1 MVSAYYQMKI
11 FRLALSLGM
20 DIVQHRRNVYGIKNC
35 KAYYKALKRLLNSY
49 NKIVG
54 QDNAVSFD
62 EIKLRFIILAGCRPT
77 GTSHSKV
84 SSITGN

>member
-1 MVSAYYQMKI
+1 MASRIAKHITKQTE
-11 FRLALSLGM
+11 
-20 DIVQHRRNVYGIKNC
+20 N
-35 KAYYKALKRLLNSY
+35 LKRLLNSY